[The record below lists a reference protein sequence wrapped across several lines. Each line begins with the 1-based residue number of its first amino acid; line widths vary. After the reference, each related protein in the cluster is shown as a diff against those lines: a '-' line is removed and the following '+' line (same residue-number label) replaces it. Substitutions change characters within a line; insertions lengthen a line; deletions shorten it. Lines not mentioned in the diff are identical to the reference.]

1 MKEQKTILNK
11 NSFVEKLNTD
21 LKNGAVIAFVTD
33 TVWGLG
39 CLPSSKKGIDR
50 IYEIKGRDRSK
61 PLILMSDNKEKLFP
75 YIKSTN
81 ITAKELAGKYFP
93 GALTIVSEKSDL
105 TPDYI
110 TSGYTTVGI
119 RVPDN
124 EFFELLCQK
133 IEGGVLATTSANL
146 SGHLSS
152 KTYEEA
158 KNSIGSMV
166 DYVFEDYGFICK
178 GLESTVVFV
187 NNDKEF
193 KILRQGA
200 VVLNFDSPRQ

>member
-146 SGHLSS
+146 SGHSS
-152 KTYEEA
+152 AKTYEEA

-166 DYVFEDYGFICK
+166 DHVFDDYGFMCK
-178 GLESTVVFV
+178 GLESTVVLV
-187 NNDKEF
+187 NDNIKY

-200 VVLNFDSPRQ
+200 IVLDFDSH